1 MNRPNFDKQMQDALQ
16 TVPQGTPL
24 LLHSCCGPCSTR
36 CIEELKQTFSVTVFY
51 YNPNIYPR
59 GEYEKRKSEQLRFLR
74 ETGWAGFL
82 DCDYAAEDFQ
92 AAVQGLEGEPEGGLR
107 CRACFALRLGV
118 LARTAKERGFPWV
131 CSTLSVSAHKNAAWL
146 NEIGQAQAEKYGVRW
161 LPNDFKKRNGYLRSI
176 RLAAEHE
183 LYRQE
188 YCGCKSSL
196 DSRKKVHA
204 NLAQRRSG

>member
-118 LARTAKERGFPWV
+118 LARTAKERGFPWGV
-131 CSTLSVSAHKNAAWL
+131 LHAV
-146 NEIGQAQAEKYGVRW
+146 GQPAQKRGVAERDRAGAGGK
-161 LPNDFKKRNGYLRSI
+161 I
-176 RLAAEHE
+176 RRALA
-183 LYRQE
+183 
-188 YCGCKSSL
+188 S
-196 DSRKKVHA
+196 
-204 NLAQRRSG
+204 QRF